1 MEKKIIQRDGKLI
14 FKDWCDHH
22 IYSTVDV
29 LYYLS
34 NSIGIDCVYDVQN
47 TVTLKRNYFSK
58 NYQINVA
65 NYAYPESK
73 KNITNDIKYCNSIL
87 NEFNVQFSTADGVK
101 IADIVVNHTE
111 KLFSISLNVEAL
123 KYSSTLER
131 IANFVGVNS
140 VFLRNDN
147 VTVTNCY
154 GYKIT
159 VKHEKFN

>member
-14 FKDWCDHH
+14 FKDWCDHN

-73 KNITNDIKYCNSIL
+73 KNITNDIKYCDEIIRDFVSSLKKTEYEIDI
-87 NEFNVQFSTADGVK
+87 TDK
-101 IADIVVNHTE
+101 IDNIKSLLTE
-111 KLFSISLNVEAL
+111 
-123 KYSSTLER
+123 
-131 IANFVGVNS
+131 
-140 VFLRNDN
+140 
-147 VTVTNCY
+147 
-154 GYKIT
+154 
-159 VKHEKFN
+159 